1 MCRKQHVLTICESY
15 LAVLLGAVGRIAWG
29 FNYLYHEGREGH
41 TGENRAMTE
50 KKILVIYRCLISLFY
65 LAATSMPV
73 GWMRLDAAG
82 CDPLPS
88 SSTGKGM
95 AWFFKM

>member
-50 KKILVIYRCLISLFY
+50 KDLGNLPLPYQLVLPCCHLH
-65 LAATSMPV
+65 AC
-73 GWMRLDAAG
+73 GLDAAG
-82 CDPLPS
+82 CGGFDPLPS

>member
-1 MCRKQHVLTICESY
+1 
-15 LAVLLGAVGRIAWG
+15 
-29 FNYLYHEGREGH
+29 
-41 TGENRAMTE
+41 MTE

-65 LAATSMPV
+65 LAATSMPA
-73 GWMRLDAAG
+73 GWMQLDAAG